1 MSKINVPGIDKNIL
15 EIRLLLFTF
24 RNNNKFM
31 KTSNTIITP
40 IKLFYRHLLSESKE
54 KKVALVACMRK
65 FITIQNAMI
74 RDNKAFLS
82 QSTFA

>member
-40 IKLFYRHLLSESKE
+40 IKLFLSAFIVGKQGKE
-54 KKVALVACMRK
+54 GRPGRLHAEIHHHTEC
-65 FITIQNAMI
+65 
-74 RDNKAFLS
+74 DDP
-82 QSTFA
+82 